1 MIQRDQQGTVSEEL
15 RRAIRNLTK
24 EYLKKGPGKIEIEYN
39 NESINIVLSD
49 FLSKTEEAIWAID
62 DEKAKQAIMS
72 VRAIAF
78 ETHRNEIAKVISNIL
93 GFQGVCTKRKIT
105 KDGKSIRFVIEK
117 K

>member
-1 MIQRDQQGTVSEEL
+1 MIQRDQQGSISEEL

-24 EYLKKGPGKIEIEYN
+24 EYLKKGPGKIEIVYN
-39 NESINIVLSD
+39 NESINIVLCD

-72 VRAIAF
+72 ARAVAF
-78 ETHRNEIAKVISNIL
+78 ESHREEIAKVISNII
-93 GFQGVCTKRKIT
+93 GFQGICTKRKIT
-105 KDGKSIRFVIEK
+105 KDGKKVEFVIEK